1 MNAAL
6 RFRVGDSLH
15 AVGAR
20 LELQS
25 RERPPAGNA
34 ADDFLVAAVLARV
47 VAQDL
52 DCEALRLGVTSVHAQ
67 QIAGK
72 DGGLVAAGA
81 GPDLE
86 EDIPVVPGILRHQE
100 LAQLALFPIDDP
112 LHPRDLLGAEVPHAG
127 VRVVEHFP
135 GGRQIALQTMVT
147 TETLR
152 QRLQA
157 RVFHRQ
163 VAKLLG
169 TAGNVGRC
177 EQAADLFEPVGHLL
191 ETLADGVLH
200 SVTRV
205 ARGAAFSRSDWPL
218 TRSAMRG
225 GKGGRTIAEVSPT
238 RPRKYG
244 PKNIP
249 MRAQMRATRYAI
261 AAVLAGLLAACT
273 SAPQKPA
280 AEKHDPAA
288 LTVVAEIALKRGDCK
303 GAAETYA
310 NAAAV
315 GGAPLAKRA
324 SEVALACEH
333 LPAAWTSVNRWRA
346 LAPDDRNADATYA
359 AVALKL
365 YRIPEARA
373 AIGAFTRAKAP
384 APQVAAPTQ
393 GSAPA
398 QGAVP
403 GKGSAAGGG
412 PAPGQEARRDI
423 GLPELTA
430 LLLEHSDASTV
441 LAAMSGALEGSNP
454 SPDTLALLG
463 ELALDSYDA
472 QRAEHYAQQALDHDP
487 KDFAAKRILARAYV
501 IRGDGTKAI
510 AEAREVMSA
519 DGKRGAFE
527 LAEILASLD
536 RIEEAHQELD
546 RLRSTKAPEAEVNR
560 RLALLAYDSG
570 DLEEAQQRFAEMVTS
585 GQGDDSSLL
594 YLADIAARTGDPDT
608 ALAAYRKLTDSS
620 VALSARSRAAALL
633 LTRKDRAAA
642 MSLFD
647 DYSSSH
653 PESEFELTLAKARL
667 LADHG
672 EADTGLSLLGAALER
687 HPAHPSIEYDRAV
700 IL

>member
-1 MNAAL
+1 
-6 RFRVGDSLH
+6 
-15 AVGAR
+15 
-20 LELQS
+20 
-25 RERPPAGNA
+25 
-34 ADDFLVAAVLARV
+34 
-47 VAQDL
+47 
-52 DCEALRLGVTSVHAQ
+52 
-67 QIAGK
+67 
-72 DGGLVAAGA
+72 
-81 GPDLE
+81 
-86 EDIPVVPGILRHQE
+86 
-100 LAQLALFPIDDP
+100 
-112 LHPRDLLGAEVPHAG
+112 
-127 VRVVEHFP
+127 
-135 GGRQIALQTMVT
+135 
-147 TETLR
+147 
-152 QRLQA
+152 
-157 RVFHRQ
+157 
-163 VAKLLG
+163 
-169 TAGNVGRC
+169 
-177 EQAADLFEPVGHLL
+177 
-191 ETLADGVLH
+191 
-200 SVTRV
+200 
-205 ARGAAFSRSDWPL
+205 
-218 TRSAMRG
+218 MRG

-244 PKNIP
+244 PKNVP
-249 MRAQMRATRYAI
+249 MRAQMRAQMRATRYAI

-384 APQVAAPTQ
+384 APEVAAPTQ

-700 IL
+700 ILERAGRVHESVEALEHLLTQRPDDPVLTNALGYTLADHNLELPRAESLIRRALTVSPDSPAVLDSLGWVRYRQGDAKAAVPMLARAYSIDHDSEIAAHWGEVLWQSGAHAEARRVWAAALARDPDSEALKATLARFIPDSREHR